1 MISTLEGIIESKS
14 LDSVVINV
22 SGVGYEVNIS
32 TSTYN
37 RLPTPGKSVKL
48 LIIESTG
55 MYGGGVNLYGFL
67 TTEEKAI
74 FISFKNSLKNT
85 GAKKALEYLDKAM
98 KSLADFRRAVVNKDL
113 KLLTSIFGFHRQ
125 TAEKIIAG
133 LQDKLDDV
141 KISGKEK
148 WVKVPGGVH
157 EETIQALVTLGLRE
171 SQARFAVEEAMAG
184 LDKVPS
190 TAELITLAL
199 KHYERGKNYSPN
211 RSA

>member
-1 MISTLEGIIESKS
+1 MIATLEGIIESKS
-14 LDSVVINV
+14 LDSTVINV
-22 SGVGYEVNIS
+22 SGVGYEINIS

-37 RLPTPGKSVKL
+37 RLPPPGKSVKL
-48 LIIESTG
+48 FIIESTA

-74 FISFKNSLKNT
+74 FMSFKNSLKNT
-85 GAKKALEYLDKAM
+85 GAKKSLEYLDKAM

-133 LQDKLDDV
+133 LQDKLADV
-141 KISGKEK
+141 EISGKEK
-148 WVKVPGGVH
+148 WSKVPSRVH
-157 EETIQALVTLGLRE
+157 EEAIQALVVLGLRE
-171 SQARFAVEEAMAG
+171 SQARTAVEEAMVG
-184 LDKVPS
+184 LEKIPS
-190 TAELITLAL
+190 TSELISLAL